1 LKYLVLVS
9 ILWSFSFG
17 IIKYGLSGL
26 DPLFVS
32 YARNLIA
39 LLFFS
44 SISVYQFKR
53 FRWDINL
60 IAIGAIQFG
69 LMYIFYIQSYQYLPA
84 YLIATFTITT
94 PIFVSIAD
102 KYFFRKENSLKN
114 ILAIFLVVLGSY
126 FMRYNIVNPIDYWYG
141 FMLIQCANFVFAWGQ
156 IWFKKWSIKN
166 KDTDIISNFS
176 QLFLGATA
184 ITSLSYFLI
193 SDNNVQ
199 LTNINL
205 LSLLFLGLCATG
217 IGFLLWNIGATKV
230 SSHRLAVSNNLV
242 IPLAILNS
250 IMIFGESINFLL
262 FFPGV
267 ILFYIAYRLT

>member
-1 LKYLVLVS
+1 
-9 ILWSFSFG
+9 
-17 IIKYGLSGL
+17 
-26 DPLFVS
+26 
-32 YARNLIA
+32 
-39 LLFFS
+39 
-44 SISVYQFKR
+44 
-53 FRWDINL
+53 
-60 IAIGAIQFG
+60 
-69 LMYIFYIQSYQYLPA
+69 
-84 YLIATFTITT
+84 
-94 PIFVSIAD
+94 
-102 KYFFRKENSLKN
+102 
-114 ILAIFLVVLGSY
+114 
-126 FMRYNIVNPIDYWYG
+126 
-141 FMLIQCANFVFAWGQ
+141 MLIQCANFVFAWGQ

-184 ITSLSYFLI
+184 ITSLSYFFI

>member
-1 LKYLVLVS
+1 MQYLVLVS

-17 IIKYGLSGL
+17 IIKYGLSEV
-26 DPLFVS
+26 DPLFIS

-102 KYFFRKENSLKN
+102 QYFFRKERSFKN
-114 ILAIFLVVLGSY
+114 LLAIFLVVLGSY
-126 FMRYNIVNPIDYWYG
+126 FMRYNIANPIEYWYG

-156 IWFKKWSIKN
+156 VWFKQWSIKN
-166 KDTDIISNFS
+166 TETDIISNFS

-184 ITSLSYFLI
+184 VTSLSYFFI
-193 SDNNVQ
+193 SDNNVH
-199 LTNINL
+199 LTDVNL
-205 LSLLFLGLCATG
+205 LALLFLGLCATG
-217 IGFLLWNIGATKV
+217 IGFLLWNIGATQV
-230 SSHRLAVSNNLV
+230 SSYRLAVSNNLV
-242 IPLAILNS
+242 IPIAILNS
-250 IMIFGESINFLL
+250 IVIFGESINFLL